1 MPTPARLH
9 ALLADATPELRDAVL
24 AHVAGL
30 DERIAD
36 LEAGGLA
43 VEVLRRQSAALDRV
57 EALLHPRWSARLAEV
72 VLDRIRGSSTGEL
85 VVLTST
91 AGAALGWSGWS
102 DAVRAAWAAGMA
114 TLGTGP

>member
-1 MPTPARLH
+1 MPPPARLT
-9 ALLADATPELRDAVL
+9 ALLADASPELRDAVL

-30 DERIAD
+30 DDRIAD

-43 VEVLRRQSAALDRV
+43 VEVLRRQAVALDRV
-57 EALLHPRWSARLAEV
+57 EALLQPRLGARLADALLERV
-72 VLDRIRGSSTGEL
+72 RASSTGEL

-102 DAVRAAWAAGMA
+102 EAVRAAWVAGSAA
-114 TLGTGP
+114 LGSP